1 MKSPASRAIVTAG
14 AMAGVLD
21 ITAAL
26 VSAYLQAGVPPLRV
40 FQYIASGLLG
50 ADAFRGGLPV
60 AALGLLLHFVIAF
73 GAAAVFYAASRR
85 LPVLVQKAVPAGV
98 AYGVAVWAFMR
109 FVVVPL
115 SLVRQQPFRLRAAW
129 VQIGIHM
136 VCVGLPIAL
145 AVSRHTRRP

>member
-1 MKSPASRAIVTAG
+1 MSSPASRAIVTAG
-14 AMAGVLD
+14 AVAGVLD

-26 VSAYLQAGVPPLRV
+26 VAAYLQNGVPPVRV
-40 FQYIASGLLG
+40 FQFIASGLLG

-60 AALGLLLHFVIAF
+60 AALGLFLHFVIAF

-85 LPVLVQKAVPAGV
+85 LPLLVEQAVPAGI

-115 SLVRQQPFRLRAAW
+115 SLVRQQPFRLRAALP
-129 VQIGIHM
+129 QIVIHM

-145 AVSRHTRRP
+145 AVRRHSRRA